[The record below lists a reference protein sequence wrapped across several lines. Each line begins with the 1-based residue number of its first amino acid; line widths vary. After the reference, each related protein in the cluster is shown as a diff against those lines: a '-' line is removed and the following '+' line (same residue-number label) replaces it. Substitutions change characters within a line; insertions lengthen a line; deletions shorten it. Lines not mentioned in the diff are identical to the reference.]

1 MKFERV
7 LQKVLWRL
15 VTEDS
20 ISYRR
25 IKLSFG
31 LDDDGL
37 EELRRELIVVKRVAA
52 DVDGEVLVWAP
63 DGRAARSEPV
73 ALPQPLPALRHPEKS
88 VALAA
93 GPDLPVAA
101 PVAPVGGSPLP
112 NPPPPAGEG
121 RVGAE
126 AERRQLTVMF
136 CDLVGSTALS
146 TGMDP
151 EDLRDVIASYQNR
164 CSVAIR
170 RYDGFVAKYM
180 GDGILVYFG
189 YPRAHED
196 EAERSV
202 RAGLDIVEAMAELNA
217 AVPRP
222 PGVELAVRIGIATGP
237 VIVGDQI
244 GEGTASE
251 TAVVGETPNL
261 AARLQ
266 ALAQPNQIIL
276 SAATRAMLGD
286 HFDLADLGAYEL
298 KGFTEPVPAW
308 RVLSAREVESR
319 FAATRTGSAAP
330 LVGRQEEMGLLLRAW
345 EGSSRGRGQVVLIQ
359 GEAGVGKSRLVEGL
373 REATGKNHVWV
384 AIRCS
389 PFHTASAFHPII
401 EHLKRVFG
409 WQPEDTAPQHLAKL
423 EAGLAS
429 FKTLPLSESVR
440 LFADLMSVPAPE
452 DRYPRLAMTAQQQRD
467 ATLDAI
473 VAWLI
478 ETSERAPVLMAWED
492 LHWADPTTLETLGM
506 LIEQAPT
513 AAMLVV
519 ATYRPELTPPWPQR
533 SHMTPITLNRLERP
547 EVETMVGHLADGRPL
562 PGEVVDHIVV
572 KADGVPL
579 YVEELTKAIL
589 GSRVLE
595 ARGDAY
601 VLTGALAQL
610 HIPET
615 LQDSLMARLDRAPRL
630 REVAQ
635 LGSVLGREFA
645 YDMIS
650 ALAGIEEG
658 MLQSGLGQLVV
669 DELLYQRGRPP
680 RSRYL
685 FKHALIQDAAY
696 QSLLKRTRQQYHERA
711 AKLLEDRFPELAST
725 QPELVAHH
733 YTEANCPAQ
742 AIAYWL
748 RAGAAAASKSANL
761 EAIDQ
766 FRRGLALVEALP
778 DPSERA
784 DRELD
789 LQMALGPALVATK
802 LQSHPDIGR
811 AYARAWELRRQLGDH
826 SREFMALRGLYLH
839 HQGLLELG
847 KAQHFAEEAL
857 RVAERLD
864 DAARL
869 VGAHLTL
876 GNVLFWQGKLEPALA
891 HFRRGFAMFDP
902 NMQFPDWP
910 GSHPGVACQFWP
922 ALISWMLGHPDRSLE
937 ELRAA
942 VRSAETL
949 GHPLTLALT
958 LSYAALIHISR
969 HEPSAA
975 ADYAERALRICEEH
989 RIAQWQAFALCENGW
1004 ALGVSGESEKGLAQI
1019 GQGLDGYGLGV
1030 SQHMLLALQAD
1041 VQLATGKPEAA
1052 LESAAA
1058 GLKAVE
1064 KMGGAPLEAELWRL
1078 KGEALLAGPGRV
1090 SEAEAAIEKGI
1101 AVARRQNA
1109 KSWELRAAMSLAR
1122 LRRQQGRPQEAVAL
1136 LVPILGWFT
1145 EGFDTADL
1153 KEAKALLD
1161 NLTEPA
1167 IAAERRS
1174 NLDAGDSATTR
1185 LPRRLPAPRNDMP
1198 HFRHCE
1204 ERSDEAI
1211 S

>member
-1 MKFERV
+1 VTTSKGRVVNFSRV
-7 LQKVLWRL
+7 LKEVLWCL
-15 VTEDS
+15 VAEGGV
-20 ISYRR
+20 SYRR

-37 EELRRELIVVKRVAA
+37 EELRRELIVIKRVAA

-63 DGRAARSEPV
+63 EGRIARPEPV
-73 ALPQPLPALRHPEKS
+73 ALPQPLAALRQAERP
-88 VALAA
+88 
-93 GPDLPVAA
+93 AA
-101 PVAPVGGSPLP
+101 PAVIDAAPD
-112 NPPPPAGEG
+112 
-121 RVGAE
+121 

-151 EDLRDVIASYQNR
+151 EDLRDVIASYQSR
-164 CSVAIR
+164 CSAAIR
-170 RYDGFVAKYM
+170 RYDGFVAKFM

-202 RAGLDIVEAMAELNA
+202 RAALDIVDAMAELNA

-266 ALAQPNQIIL
+266 ALAQPNQIVV
-276 SAATRAMLGD
+276 SSATRMMLGD
-286 HFDLADLGAYEL
+286 HFDLEDLGAYEL
-298 KGFTEPVPAW
+298 KGFAEPVPAW
-308 RVLSAREVESR
+308 RVLSARDVESR
-319 FAATRTGSAAP
+319 FAATRTGSSAP

-345 EGSSRGRGQVVLIQ
+345 DGSSRGRGQVVLIQ

-373 REATGKNHVWV
+373 REAAGQDHIWV
-384 AIRCS
+384 AMRCS

-423 EAGLAS
+423 EAGLAG

-452 DRYPRLAMTAQQQRD
+452 DRYPRLSMTAQQQRD

-473 VAWLI
+473 IAWLI
-478 ETSERAPVLMAWED
+478 ETAERTRVLMAWED

-519 ATYRPELTPPWPQR
+519 ATYRPELTPPWPHR

-547 EVETMVGHLADGRPL
+547 EVETMLGHLAGGRSL
-562 PGEVVDHIVV
+562 PSEVVDHIVA

-589 GSRVLE
+589 GSGVLE

-601 VLTGALAQL
+601 VLSGSLAQL

-615 LQDSLMARLDRAPRL
+615 LQDSLMARLDRAPRS

-635 LGSVLGREFA
+635 LGSVLGREFS

-650 ALAGIEEG
+650 ALAGLEEG

-669 DELLYQRGRPP
+669 DELLHQRGRPP

-696 QSLLKRTRQQYHERA
+696 QSLLKRTRQQYHQQV
-711 AKLLEDRFPELAST
+711 AKLLEDRSPEVAGT

-733 YTEANCPAQ
+733 YTEANCPAP
-742 AIAYWL
+742 AIAYWHK
-748 RAGAAAASKSANL
+748 AGAAAASKSANL

-766 FRRGLALVEALP
+766 FRRGLALVDALP
-778 DPSERA
+778 DMRERA
-784 DRELD
+784 ERELD
-789 LQMALGPALVATK
+789 LQMALGPALYATK
-802 LQSHPDIGR
+802 LHSHPDTGR
-811 AYARAWELRRQLGDH
+811 TYARALELCRQLDDH
-826 SREFMALRGLYLH
+826 SREFTALRGLFLH
-839 HQGLLELG
+839 HQALLEME

-869 VGAHLTL
+869 VGGHITV
-876 GNVLFWQGKLEPALA
+876 GGVLFFQGKLKPALA
-891 HFRRGFAMFDP
+891 HLRRGFEMFDP

-910 GSHPGVACQFWP
+910 GSHPGGQCQFWP
-922 ALISWMLGHPDRSLE
+922 ALISWILGYPDRSLGE
-937 ELRAA
+937 MRAA
-942 VRSAETL
+942 VGSTETL
-949 GHPLTLALT
+949 GHPVTLAQT
-958 LSYAALIHISR
+958 LCWVSLLHIFR

-975 ADYAERALRICEEH
+975 ANYAGRALAICAEQ
-989 RIAQWQAFALCENGW
+989 RIAQWHAVALCTHGW
-1004 ALGVSGESEKGLAQI
+1004 ALSASGESEKGLAQI
-1019 GQGLDGYGLGV
+1019 GQGLDGYGLGA
-1030 SQHMLLALQAD
+1030 SQHILLALQAD
-1041 VQLATGKPEAA
+1041 AQLAIGKPEAA
-1052 LESAAA
+1052 LASVAA
-1058 GLKAVE
+1058 GLEAVE
-1064 KMGGAPLEAELWRL
+1064 MMGGAPLEAELHRL
-1078 KGEALLAGPGRV
+1078 RGEALLAGAGTA
-1090 SEAEAAIEKGI
+1090 SEAETAMQQGI
-1101 AVARRQNA
+1101 DVARQQNA
-1109 KSWELRAAMSLAR
+1109 KSWELRAVMSLAR
-1122 LRRQQGRPQEAVAL
+1122 LRRQQGRPQEAAAL
-1136 LVPILGWFT
+1136 LAPILGWFT

-1153 KEAKALLD
+1153 QAARTLLD
-1161 NLTEPA
+1161 DLKRPA
-1167 IAAERRS
+1167 T
-1174 NLDAGDSATTR
+1174 LDAAG
-1185 LPRRLPAPRNDMP
+1185 
-1198 HFRHCE
+1198 
-1204 ERSDEAI
+1204 
-1211 S
+1211 

>member
-1 MKFERV
+1 VDFEQV
-7 LQKVLWRL
+7 LKEVVWRL
-15 VTEDS
+15 VTEGR

-25 IKLSFG
+25 IKLSFA

-37 EELRRELIVVKRVAA
+37 EELRSELIGIKRVAA
-52 DVDGEVLVWAP
+52 DVDGERLVLASE
-63 DGRAARSEPV
+63 GRLARSEGT
-73 ALPQPLPALRHPEKS
+73 ALSQPLPALR
-88 VALAA
+88 LAERPPA
-93 GPDLPVAA
+93 PAIERELPPAAVAA
-101 PVAPVGGSPLP
+101 AQ
-112 NPPPPAGEG
+112 
-121 RVGAE
+121 E

-151 EDLRDVIASYQNR
+151 EDLRDVIASYQSR
-164 CSVAIR
+164 CSAAIR

-217 AVPRP
+217 ATRRP
-222 PGVELAVRIGIATGP
+222 SGVELAVRIGIATGP

-251 TAVVGETPNL
+251 TAIVGETPNL

-266 ALAQPNQIIL
+266 VLAQPNQIVVG
-276 SAATRAMLGD
+276 AATRAMLGD
-286 HFDLADLGAYEL
+286 QFDLADLGAYEL
-298 KGFTEPVPAW
+298 KGFAEPVPAW
-308 RVLSAREVESR
+308 RVLSARDVESR
-319 FAATRTGSAAP
+319 FAAMRTGSAAP
-330 LVGRQEEMGLLLRAW
+330 LVGRQEEMGLLFRAW
-345 EGSSRGRGQVVLIQ
+345 DGSRRGHGQVVLIQ
-359 GEAGVGKSRLVEGL
+359 GEAGVGKSRLVESL
-373 REATGKNHVWV
+373 RETAGKDRIWV

-389 PFHTASAFHPII
+389 PFHTASAFHPIV

-409 WQPEDTAPQHLAKL
+409 WQPEDTAQQHLEKL
-423 EAGLAS
+423 ETGLGR
-429 FKTLPLSESVR
+429 FKTLPLTESVR
-440 LFADLMSVPAPE
+440 LFADLMSVPLPE
-452 DRYPRLAMTAQQQRD
+452 DRYPRLSMTAQQQRD

-478 ETSERAPVLMAWED
+478 EVAEGTPVLMAWED

-506 LIEQAPT
+506 LIEQTPT
-513 AAMLVV
+513 APLLVV

-533 SHMTPITLNRLERP
+533 SHLTLITLNRLQRP
-547 EVETMVGHLADGRPL
+547 EVETMVGHLSGGRPL
-562 PGEVVDHIVV
+562 PGEVVEHIVA

-589 GSRVLE
+589 GSGVLE

-601 VLTGALAQL
+601 VLRGALAQL

-650 ALAGIEEG
+650 ALAGIEEQ

-696 QSLLKRTRQQYHERA
+696 QSLLKRTRQQYHQRA

-742 AIAYWL
+742 AIAYWH
-748 RAGAAAASKSANL
+748 RAGVAAASKSANL
-761 EAIDQ
+761 EAIEQ
-766 FRRGLALVEALP
+766 FGRGLRLVEALP
-778 DPSERA
+778 DPRERA
-784 DRELD
+784 ERELD
-789 LQMALGPALVATK
+789 LQMALGPALIATK
-802 LQSHPDIGR
+802 IHSHPDVGR
-811 AYARAWELRRQLGDH
+811 AYARAWELCRQVGDY
-826 SREFMALRGLYLH
+826 SREFTTLRGLMLYH
-839 HQGLLELG
+839 VNRAEMD
-847 KAQHFAEEAL
+847 KSQHFAEEAM

-869 VGAHLTL
+869 VGARMALGVTL
-876 GNVLFWQGKLEPALA
+876 LWQGKLEPALT
-891 HFRRGFAMFDP
+891 HFRRGFEMFDP
-902 NMQFPDWP
+902 NMRFPDWP
-910 GSHPGVACQFWP
+910 GSHPAVQCQFQP
-922 ALISWMLGHPDRSLE
+922 TLISWMLGYPDQSLA

-949 GHPLTLALT
+949 GHPFTLAQT
-958 LSYAALIHISR
+958 LCFVALVHIFR

-975 ADYAERALRICEEH
+975 ADCAERALRICEEQH
-989 RIAQWQAFALCENGW
+989 IAHYHAMALCENGW
-1004 ALGVSGESEKGLAQI
+1004 ALGASGESEEGLAQI
-1019 GQGLDGYGLGV
+1019 AQGIDSYGLGV
-1030 SQHMLLALQAD
+1030 FQHLLLALRAD
-1041 VQLATGKPEAA
+1041 AQLAIGKPEAA
-1052 LESAAA
+1052 LASAAA
-1058 GLKAVE
+1058 GLKTVE
-1064 KMGGAPLEAELWRL
+1064 KAGGAPLEAELYRL
-1078 KGEALLAGPGRV
+1078 RGEALLAGAGTV
-1090 SEAEAAIEKGI
+1090 SEAETAIKKAI
-1101 AVARRQNA
+1101 DVARRQNA
-1109 KSWELRAAMSLAR
+1109 KSWELRGATSLAR
-1122 LRRQQGRPQEAVAL
+1122 LRRQQGRQQEAVAL
-1136 LVPILGWFT
+1136 LAPIYAWFT

-1153 KEAKALLD
+1153 KEAKTLLD
-1161 NLTEPA
+1161 KLTEPA
-1167 IAAERRS
+1167 IAAE
-1174 NLDAGDSATTR
+1174 G
-1185 LPRRLPAPRNDMP
+1185 
-1198 HFRHCE
+1198 
-1204 ERSDEAI
+1204 
-1211 S
+1211 